1 MVKARARSTAIRA
14 RSGPPTPL
22 ELYVKGFEDVP
33 LVRGTFVYPSNR
45 SQVDL
50 LRVDA
55 ALDSLPGVRSLR
67 GSRRLPCVVSDQR
80 SRSASPMRA
89 LIADSSAPG
98 RIAFR
103 DVSEPVPTPG
113 DVLVEVRAFSI
124 NRGELKM
131 LGTAADGWRPG
142 WDFAGILRSDVDGGL
157 RAGSRVV
164 GIRQGGTW
172 AERVAVPRGWIAELS
187 DAISFA
193 QGAALPTAG
202 LAALRILRLGPAI
215 LGRRVLVTGASGGV
229 GRFAIQLAHLG
240 GADVTALVS
249 SGSARAAGLREL
261 GADEVVSDIG
271 QLRGRFDLIL
281 ESVGGETLGRL
292 VTMVDP
298 QGTLVMFGNSSNEPT
313 TFNVRDVY
321 NDALIRLQGF
331 ELFFGGDPFGRDL
344 GYLVTLVA
352 ERKLDPQL
360 AGELSW
366 EQMPEAMERL
376 RNRDVA
382 GKVALTLGG

>member
-1 MVKARARSTAIRA
+1 
-14 RSGPPTPL
+14 
-22 ELYVKGFEDVP
+22 
-33 LVRGTFVYPSNR
+33 
-45 SQVDL
+45 
-50 LRVDA
+50 
-55 ALDSLPGVRSLR
+55 
-67 GSRRLPCVVSDQR
+67 
-80 SRSASPMRA
+80 MRA

-98 RIAFR
+98 RIAFGGIS
-103 DVSEPVPTPG
+103 DPVPTPG
-113 DVLVEVRAFSI
+113 EVLVEVRAFSI
-124 NRGELKM
+124 NRGELRM

-142 WDFAGILRSDVDGGL
+142 WDFAGILRSDVESGL

-172 AERVAVPRGWIAELS
+172 AERVAVPQGSIAELP
-187 DAISFA
+187 DGVSFA

-249 SGSARAAGLREL
+249 SSSARAAGLREL
-261 GADEVVSDIG
+261 GANLVVSDIG

-281 ESVGGETLGRL
+281 ESVGGDTLGRL
-292 VTMVDP
+292 ATMVDP

-313 TFNVRDVY
+313 TFNVRDIY

-344 GYLVTLVA
+344 AYLATLVA

-366 EQMPEAMERL
+366 ELMPEAMERL

-382 GKVALTLGG
+382 GKLAVTIGDQD

>member
-1 MVKARARSTAIRA
+1 
-14 RSGPPTPL
+14 
-22 ELYVKGFEDVP
+22 
-33 LVRGTFVYPSNR
+33 
-45 SQVDL
+45 
-50 LRVDA
+50 
-55 ALDSLPGVRSLR
+55 
-67 GSRRLPCVVSDQR
+67 
-80 SRSASPMRA
+80 MRA
-89 LIADSSAPG
+89 LVADPSAPG
-98 RIAFR
+98 RIAIR
-103 DVSEPVPTPG
+103 DVPEPVPAPG
-113 DVLVEVRAFSI
+113 EVLVEVRAFSI
-124 NRGELKM
+124 NRGEVRM

-142 WDFAGILRSDVDGGL
+142 WDFAGILQADVEHGL
-157 RAGSRVV
+157 PAGSRVV

-172 AERVAVPRGWIAELS
+172 AERVAVLQGWIAELP
-187 DAISFA
+187 DGVSFA

-202 LAALRILRLGPAI
+202 LAALRMLRLGPAI

-249 SGSARAAGLREL
+249 SRSARAAGLREL

-281 ESVGGETLGRL
+281 ESVGGDTLGRL
-292 VTMVDP
+292 VSMMDP
-298 QGTLVMFGNSSNEPT
+298 QGTLVMFGNSSDEPT

-321 NDALIRLQGF
+321 NGALVRLQGF
-331 ELFFGGDPFGRDL
+331 ELFFGVDPFGRDL
-344 GYLVTLVA
+344 GYLATLVA
-352 ERKLDPQL
+352 EGKLDPQL

-366 EQMPEAMERL
+366 EEMPEAIERL